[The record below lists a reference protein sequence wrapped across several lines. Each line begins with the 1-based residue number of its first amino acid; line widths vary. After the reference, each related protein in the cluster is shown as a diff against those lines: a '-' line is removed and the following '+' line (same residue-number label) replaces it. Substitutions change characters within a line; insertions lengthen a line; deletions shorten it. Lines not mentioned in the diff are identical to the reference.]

1 MINGKQT
8 VIKNEDITKLFE
20 EVIENGLVWGVRD
33 FKKAKKY
40 LPINDDK
47 IANKKLISSD
57 INITCDTPKRKKVL
71 ITINGLIKNNELL
84 KLLNSISEFEKN
96 ILKIKTIT
104 KQNKMDVLIEL
115 KLSSK
120 RVSLFENKMNENG
133 FEVNKK

>member
-1 MINGKQT
+1 MCVKSTEGSIYCF
-8 VIKNEDITKLFE
+8 VLS
-20 EVIENGLVWGVRD
+20 EN
-33 FKKAKKY
+33 KKY
-40 LPINDDK
+40 RQIGQN
-47 IANKKLISSD
+47 
-57 INITCDTPKRKKVL
+57 R
-71 ITINGLIKNNELL
+71 
-84 KLLNSISEFEKN
+84 SEFEKN

>member
-1 MINGKQT
+1 MYRFLYAKPLQYGIQ
-8 VIKNEDITKLFE
+8 
-20 EVIENGLVWGVRD
+20 
-33 FKKAKKY
+33 KKREH
-40 LPINDDK
+40 
-47 IANKKLISSD
+47 D